1 MRTVISWVSL
11 LPGQVSVGCDSLGPV
26 PFVGPPLSKRNFSPA
41 MTLIYIYIIYTIIY
55 SDMDERVYN
64 ERRVNE
70 TRADEWRPPSAGM
83 VWYGKVR

>member
-41 MTLIYIYIIYTIIY
+41 MTLIYIYNIYY
-55 SDMDERVYN
+55 YLL
-64 ERRVNE
+64 
-70 TRADEWRPPSAGM
+70 
-83 VWYGKVR
+83 